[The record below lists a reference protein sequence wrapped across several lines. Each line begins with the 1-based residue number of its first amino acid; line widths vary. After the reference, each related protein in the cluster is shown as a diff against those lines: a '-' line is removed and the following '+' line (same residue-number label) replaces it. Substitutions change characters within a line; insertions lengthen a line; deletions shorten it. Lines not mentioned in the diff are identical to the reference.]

1 MNKTMNKMNFIT
13 KFACKLVGWNP
24 SLLSECSEASYRTLK
39 KYMSAILILGFIW
52 GTIGYLFAGRY
63 VGIESIFGKS
73 VVALVFVLV
82 IVCIER
88 FIILKIGKS
97 VVTAAMRIILA
108 LLMATLG
115 ATIFD
120 QMIFKSDIEVKL
132 KESRDEMANEAIA
145 RRSGIIDEDFNRIS
159 LQRDSVQAELLVLYQ
174 KINEKPFI
182 TVTDVETTKIPNGKD
197 ENGKDVY
204 VTQSQVTK
212 TNAPNPL
219 NAQAKLDE
227 ETLKTYEE
235 RLKELRAEKVGL
247 SESVRKEY
255 ADANVGFLEELK
267 VLFRYIIFED
277 SIAAIFYLCL
287 FLFMM
292 SLEILVVSSRFGEKP
307 CDYDVLVEHQL
318 NVKSATLRKTEENLV
333 SNR

>member
-1 MNKTMNKMNFIT
+1 MSKMNFIA
-13 KFACKLVGWNP
+13 KFACQLIGWNS
-24 SLLSECSEASYRTLK
+24 SLLAECSEASFKTLK
-39 KYMSAILILGFIW
+39 KYISAIMILSFIW
-52 GTIGYLFAGRY
+52 GSIGYLFAGRY
-63 VGIESIFGKS
+63 IGVESIGGKS
-73 VVALVFVLV
+73 VVSSVFVVV

-97 VVTAAMRIILA
+97 VVTAVMRIILA

-120 QMIFKSDIEVKL
+120 QMIFKSDIEVNL
-132 KESRDEMANEAIA
+132 KKSRDEMANEAIA
-145 RRSGIIDEDFNRIS
+145 RRSSIIDEDFNRIS
-159 LQRDSVQAELLVLYQ
+159 VQMDSVQAELLELYK
-174 KINEKPFI
+174 KINETPFI
-182 TVTDVETTKIPNGKD
+182 IVTDVKTTKIPNGKD

-204 VTQSQVTK
+204 DTQSQVTK
-212 TNAPNPL
+212 TNVPNPL

-227 ETLKTYEE
+227 ETLKTYED
-235 RLKELRAEKVGL
+235 RLKELRVEKVGL

-267 VLFRYIIFED
+267 VLFRDIIFED
-277 SIAAIFYLCL
+277 GIAAIFYSFL

-292 SLEILVVSSRFGEKP
+292 SLEILVVSSRFGEKT

-318 NVKSATLRKTEENLV
+318 NVKIKALSNLV
-333 SNR
+333 DN